1 MEWERQRT
9 YDFDAGKE
17 AKAIEDAINCL
28 NEGDSPE
35 KVARCIGLPLEKV
48 LELQKQIP
56 VKAQKE
62 ILDEKKGPAKV
73 FKKLQ
78 SGRRHDNGQELIEAA
93 MS

>member
-9 YDFDAGKE
+9 YDFENGKE
-17 AKAIEDAINCL
+17 AKAIEAAINL
-28 NEGDSPE
+28 LKMGLGTVEQI
-35 KVARCIGLPLEKV
+35 AQAQGLPLEKV

-73 FKKLQ
+73 FKTLQ
-78 SGRRHDNGQELIEAA
+78 SGRRHDNG
-93 MS
+93 